1 MTTQQLRALM
11 NAPGPVGPSSPIV
24 AAALVALPRLLDVVE
39 AAERWSQCIHVEQA
53 CNAEEADMAWA
64 ASDVAADQLHAAVA
78 KWREG

>member
-1 MTTQQLRALM
+1 M

-39 AAERWSQCIHVEQA
+39 AAERWVDARHAYQQPF
-53 CNAEEADMAWA
+53 EAMA
-64 ASDVAADQLHAAVA
+64 SLEAAVA

>member
-1 MTTQQLRALM
+1 MTTQELRALM

-39 AAERWSQCIHVEQA
+39 AAERWAETHEDEWADSVEY
-53 CNAEEADMAWA
+53 ADMVLA
-64 ASDVAADQLHAAVA
+64 LRAAVA